1 VTVATATAPFLGGAR
16 ERGASRMD
24 GRSGWEH
31 LFSTRRVLAT
41 ALIAVLLQGC
51 ALLRPRLDAAPANAA
66 QSAAWQ
72 ERVALLTPVDRFTL
86 QGRVASGALG
96 FKADMRW
103 KQFADGR
110 FEMRVAGP
118 FGARAAELAGDA
130 QQVRVRTG
138 EDITTVTTDP
148 ETWLEK
154 ALGVRLPVRGL
165 RWWAL
170 GLPDPA
176 SHSEV
181 VIDPANGRALRIVQ
195 NGWELHYAEY
205 RVADS
210 RDLPRRI
217 EASNGDTHVLVLADQ
232 WSQLPPPPAAR

>member
-1 VTVATATAPFLGGAR
+1 MKAAR
-16 ERGASRMD
+16 LAGN
-24 GRSGWEH
+24 WK
-31 LFSTRRVLAT
+31 LAT
-41 ALIAVLLQGC
+41 GFCIFLLPGC
-51 ALLRPRLDAAPANAA
+51 ALLRPQVDPGPASAA

-72 ERVALLTPVDRFTL
+72 ERVALLSPIDRFVL

-96 FKADMRW
+96 FKADLRW
-103 KQFADGR
+103 KQHPDGR

-130 QQVRVRTG
+130 QVVRVRTG
-138 EDITTVTTDP
+138 DDATTVTTDP
-148 ETWLEK
+148 EVWLEQ

-170 GLPDPA
+170 GLPAPG
-176 SHSEV
+176 SHSDV
-181 VIDPANGRALRIVQ
+181 LIDPATGRALRIVQ
-195 NGWELHYAEY
+195 SGWELDYAEY

-217 EASNGDTHVLVLADQ
+217 EARNGDTRVLVLADQ
-232 WSQLPPPPAAR
+232 WSELPPAPAAP